1 MKMACRF
8 YHWCHYFSQRISC
21 LWNTLRFITFFFF
34 FFSFYREATMKS
46 VKSNSFISLA
56 GLIMEFLTMQQACF
70 HLYEESNYL
79 ILLVQDLLSS
89 TAGVCRCGRFFP
101 QLHMWAFITVSCEAF
116 IILKCFGF
124 CFSPFELPDSHCS
137 RIWLST
143 ATFENS

>member
-1 MKMACRF
+1 MMKMACRF

-89 TAGVCRCGRFFP
+89 TAGVCRCGRLIF
-101 QLHMWAFITVSCEAF
+101 
-116 IILKCFGF
+116 
-124 CFSPFELPDSHCS
+124 
-137 RIWLST
+137 ST
-143 ATFENS
+143 AAYVSIYNSFLWSIHHFEVFWVLFFSFWITWFTLQ